1 MKKYEYKKVC
11 LVESKFEEKLNEFAD
26 QGWEFVTIIEA
37 IYCAYDVLLRRP
49 KD

>member
-1 MKKYEYKKVC
+1 MKKYEYKAVC

-26 QGWEFVTIIEA
+26 QGWEFVAIIEA
-37 IYCAYDVLLRRP
+37 IYCAYNVLLRRP